1 MTDTLDTATAAVTYA
16 DGQGSSDVTVA
27 VIGAGGKMG
36 QRVSNNLAKSA
47 YTALYSEASPAGVA
61 HIESLGRT
69 VTPTDAAVADA
80 DVVILAVP
88 DVLLGTVSEQL
99 VPVMQPGATILTLD
113 PAAAYA
119 GLLAKREDVHYAVA
133 HPCHPS
139 VFLERTT
146 KAEWDDTFGGIA
158 APQEVIA
165 AFDASESLGDQDE
178 RAKAV
183 AEAVI
188 TTMYAPVIQ
197 VHWVTVKQLAV
208 LEPTL
213 VETIACMIGD
223 FLNDALEETVTGVGV
238 PREAARAMLH
248 GHTWIALTNG
258 LRGSNPFSDACHIA
272 MGYGR
277 EKLIKEDWK
286 QVFDDSELDSVIAK
300 MLKIDAVRR

>member
-1 MTDTLDTATAAVTYA
+1 MTDTATTTHTVAAGSGTA
-16 DGQGSSDVTVA
+16 DVTVA

-36 QRVSNNLAKSA
+36 TRVSNNFAKSE
-47 YTALYSEASPAGVA
+47 YTTLYSEASPVGQERIQA
-61 HIESLGRT
+61 LGRSLT
-69 VTPTDAAVADA
+69 DSLDAAKAA

-88 DVLLGTVSEQL
+88 DVLLGSISEQL
-99 VPVMQPGATILTLD
+99 VPVMKSGATILTLD

-146 KAEWDDTFGGIA
+146 KEEWDDTFGGIA

-165 AFDASESLGDQDE
+165 AFDASESLGDADGSAQ
-178 RAKAV
+178 AV

-188 TTMYAPVIQ
+188 ATMYAPVIQ

-238 PREAARAMLH
+238 PREAARAMLY

-300 MLKIDAVRR
+300 MLKIDAVKR

>member
-1 MTDTLDTATAAVTYA
+1 MTDTATTTHTVAAGSGTA
-16 DGQGSSDVTVA
+16 DVTVA

-36 QRVSNNLAKSA
+36 TRVSNNFAKSE
-47 YTALYSEASPAGVA
+47 YTTLYSEASPAGQERIQA
-61 HIESLGRT
+61 LGRSL
-69 VTPTDAAVADA
+69 TDSVEAAAAA
-80 DVVILAVP
+80 DVVVLAVP
-88 DVLLGTVSEQL
+88 DVLLGSISEQL
-99 VPVMQPGATILTLD
+99 VPAMKPGATILTLD

-119 GLLAKREDVHYAVA
+119 GLLAEREDVHYAVA

-146 KAEWDDTFGGIA
+146 KEEWDDTFGGIA

-165 AFDASESLGDQDE
+165 AFDASESLGDEGD
-178 RAKAV
+178 RAKAI

-238 PREAARAMLH
+238 PREAARAMLY

-300 MLKIDAVRR
+300 MLKIDAVKR

>member
-1 MTDTLDTATAAVTYA
+1 MTDTVTTPHTVAAGSGTA
-16 DGQGSSDVTVA
+16 DVTVA

-36 QRVSNNLAKSA
+36 TRVSNNFTKSE
-47 YTALYSEASPAGVA
+47 YTTLYSEASPAGQER
-61 HIESLGRT
+61 IEALGRSL
-69 VTPTDAAVADA
+69 TDSVEAAKVA

-88 DVLLGTVSEQL
+88 DVLLGSISEQL
-99 VPVMQPGATILTLD
+99 VPVMKSGASILTLD

-119 GLLAKREDVHYAVA
+119 GLLAKREDIHYAVA

-146 KAEWDDTFGGIA
+146 KEEWDDTFGGIA

-165 AFDASESLGDQDE
+165 AFDASESLGDEGDA
-178 RAKAV
+178 AKAV

-238 PREAARAMLH
+238 PREAARAMLY

-300 MLKIDAVRR
+300 MLKIDAVKR

>member
-1 MTDTLDTATAAVTYA
+1 MTDTVTTPHTVAAGSGTA
-16 DGQGSSDVTVA
+16 DVTVA

-36 QRVSNNLAKSA
+36 TRVSNNFAKSE
-47 YTALYSEASPAGVA
+47 YTTLYSEASPAGQERIQA
-61 HIESLGRT
+61 LGRSL
-69 VTPTDAAVADA
+69 TDSVEAAKVA

-88 DVLLGTVSEQL
+88 DVLLGSISEQL
-99 VPVMQPGATILTLD
+99 VPVMKSGASILTLD

-119 GLLAKREDVHYAVA
+119 GLLAKREDIHYAVA

-146 KAEWDDTFGGIA
+146 KAEWDDTFEGIA

-165 AFDASESLGDQDE
+165 AFDASESLGDEDE
-178 RAKAV
+178 RAKAI

-238 PREAARAMLH
+238 PREAARAMLY

>member
-1 MTDTLDTATAAVTYA
+1 MTDTLDTTTATVTYA

-69 VTPTDAAVADA
+69 VTPTEVAVADA

-88 DVLLGTVSEQL
+88 DVVLGAVSESV
-99 VPVMQPGATILTLD
+99 VPAMKSGAIILTLD

-119 GLLAKREDVHYAVA
+119 GLLASRDDIHYAVA

-146 KAEWDDTFGGIA
+146 KEEWADTFGGVA

-165 AFDASESLGDQDE
+165 ALEGVDADSPVRELATQ
-178 RAKAV
+178 
-183 AEAVI
+183 VI
-188 TTMYAPVIQ
+188 STIYAPVIA
-197 VHWVTVKQLAV
+197 VHYVTVKQLAV

-223 FLNDALEETVTGVGV
+223 FLHEALEETVNGVGV
-238 PREAARAMLH
+238 PREAARAMLY

-272 MGYGR
+272 MDYGR
-277 EKLIKEDWK
+277 ESIVRDDWK
-286 QVFDDSELDSVIAK
+286 KIFDDSQLDSVIAR

>member
-1 MTDTLDTATAAVTYA
+1 
-16 DGQGSSDVTVA
+16 
-27 VIGAGGKMG
+27 
-36 QRVSNNLAKSA
+36 
-47 YTALYSEASPAGVA
+47 
-61 HIESLGRT
+61 
-69 VTPTDAAVADA
+69 
-80 DVVILAVP
+80 
-88 DVLLGTVSEQL
+88 
-99 VPVMQPGATILTLD
+99 
-113 PAAAYA
+113 
-119 GLLAKREDVHYAVA
+119 
-133 HPCHPS
+133 

-165 AFDASESLGDQDE
+165 AFDASESLGDEGD

-238 PREAARAMLH
+238 PREAARAMLY

>member
-1 MTDTLDTATAAVTYA
+1 MTDTVTTTHTVAAGSGTA
-16 DGQGSSDVTVA
+16 DVTVA

-36 QRVSNNLAKSA
+36 TRVSNNFAKSE
-47 YTALYSEASPAGVA
+47 YTTLYSEASPAGQER
-61 HIESLGRT
+61 IQGLGREIT
-69 VTPTDAAVADA
+69 DSLDAAKVA
-80 DVVILAVP
+80 DVVVLAVP
-88 DVLLGTVSEQL
+88 DVLLGTISEQL
-99 VPVMQPGATILTLD
+99 VPAMKAGATILTLD

-119 GLLAKREDVHYAVA
+119 GLLAKREDIHYAVA

-146 KAEWDDTFGGIA
+146 KEEWDDTFGGIA

-165 AFDASESLGDQDE
+165 AFDASESLGDADDS
-178 RAKAV
+178 AKAI

-238 PREAARAMLH
+238 PREAARAMLY

-300 MLKIDAVRR
+300 MLKIDAVKR

>member
-1 MTDTLDTATAAVTYA
+1 MSITEITPTHAAGSGTA
-16 DGQGSSDVTVA
+16 DVTVA

-36 QRVSNNLAKSA
+36 TRVSNNFAKSE
-47 YTALYSEASPAGVA
+47 YTTLYSEASPAGQER
-61 HIESLGRT
+61 IKGLGRELT
-69 VTPTDAAVADA
+69 ESTDAAAQA
-80 DVVILAVP
+80 DVVVLAVP
-88 DVLLGTVSEQL
+88 DVLLGTISEQL
-99 VPVMQPGATILTLD
+99 VPLMKSGATILTLD

-146 KAEWDDTFGGIA
+146 KEEWDDTFGGIA

-165 AFDASESLGDQDE
+165 AFDASTSLGDEGDV
-178 RAKAV
+178 AKAV
-183 AEAVI
+183 AEKVI
-188 TTMYAPVIQ
+188 STMYAPVIQ

-223 FLNDALEETVTGVGV
+223 FLNDALEETVNGVGV
-238 PREAARAMLH
+238 PREAARAMLY

-277 EKLIKEDWK
+277 DKLIKEDWK
-286 QVFDDSELDSVIAK
+286 QVFDDAELDSVIAK

>member
-1 MTDTLDTATAAVTYA
+1 MTEAAATAL
-16 DGQGSSDVTVA
+16 TVA

-36 QRVSNNLAKSA
+36 TRVSNNLAESD
-47 YTALYSEASPAGVA
+47 YRPLYSESSAAGQER
-61 HIESLGRT
+61 IKELGREI
-69 VTPTDAAVADA
+69 TPTEEAVAAA

-88 DVLLGTVSEQL
+88 DVVLGSVSEEVVPQL
-99 VPVMQPGATILTLD
+99 KSGAILLTLD

-139 VFLERTT
+139 VFLERT
-146 KAEWDDTFGGIA
+146 KPEEWADTFGGIA
-158 APQEVIA
+158 APQEVVA
-165 AFDASESLGDQDE
+165 ALDVEDE
-178 RAKAV
+178 RVRQV
-183 AEAVI
+183 AEGVI
-188 TTMYAPVIQ
+188 STMYAPVIA

-213 VETIACMIGD
+213 VETIACMIGE
-223 FLNDALEETVTGVGV
+223 FLNEALDETVNTVGV

-277 EKLIKEDWK
+277 ESIIKEDWK
-286 QVFDDSELDSVIAK
+286 KIFDDSQLDEVIAK
-300 MLKIDAVRR
+300 MLKIDKVRR

>member
-1 MTDTLDTATAAVTYA
+1 MTDTVTTPHTVAAGSGTA
-16 DGQGSSDVTVA
+16 DVTVA

-36 QRVSNNLAKSA
+36 TRVSNNFAKSE
-47 YTALYSEASPAGVA
+47 YTTLYSEASPAGQERIQA
-61 HIESLGRT
+61 LGREIT
-69 VTPTDAAVADA
+69 DSLDAAKAA

-88 DVLLGTVSEQL
+88 DVLLGTISEQL
-99 VPVMQPGATILTLD
+99 VPVMKPGASILTLD

-119 GLLAKREDVHYAVA
+119 GLLAKREDIHYAVA

-165 AFDASESLGDQDE
+165 AFDASESLGDEGD

-238 PREAARAMLH
+238 PREAARAMLY

>member
-1 MTDTLDTATAAVTYA
+1 MTETIASAI
-16 DGQGSSDVTVA
+16 TVA

-36 QRVSNNLAKSA
+36 TRVSNNLAESD
-47 YTALYSEASPAGVA
+47 YRTLYSENSPAGQEA
-61 HIESLGRT
+61 IKALGRE
-69 VTPTDAAVADA
+69 VTPTEDAVRDA

-88 DVLLGTVSEQL
+88 DVVLGKVSEDIVPQL
-99 VPVMQPGATILTLD
+99 KSGAILLTLD

-119 GLLAKREDVHYAVA
+119 GLLAQRDDLHYAVA

-139 VFLERTT
+139 VFLERT
-146 KAEWDDTFGGIA
+146 KPEEWADTFGGIA
-158 APQEVIA
+158 APQEVVA
-165 AFDASESLGDQDE
+165 ALEEDDDE
-178 RAKAV
+178 IRSI

-188 TTMYAPVIQ
+188 ATIYAPVIA

-213 VETIACMIGD
+213 VETIACMVGE
-223 FLNDALEETVTGVGV
+223 FLNDALDETVNTVGV
-238 PREAARAMLH
+238 PREAARAILW

-277 EKLIKEDWK
+277 ESIIKDDWK
-286 QVFDDSELDSVIAK
+286 KIFDDSELDSVIAK

>member
-1 MTDTLDTATAAVTYA
+1 MTDTLDTTAPESTVTHA
-16 DGQGSSDVTVA
+16 DGQGSPDVTVA

-47 YTALYSEASPAGVA
+47 YTALYSEASPAGVEL
-61 HIESLGRT
+61 IESLGRT
-69 VTPTDAAVADA
+69 VTPTDVAVADA

-88 DVLLGTVSEQL
+88 DVVLGKVSEQV
-99 VPVMQPGATILTLD
+99 VPAMKSGAVILTLD

-119 GLLAKREDVHYAVA
+119 GLLADRDDIHYAVA

-146 KAEWDDTFGGIA
+146 KEEWADTFGGVA

-165 AFDASESLGDQDE
+165 ALEGVDE
-178 RAKAV
+178 GSPVRELATQ
-183 AEAVI
+183 VI
-188 TTMYAPVIQ
+188 STIYAPVIA
-197 VHWVTVKQLAV
+197 VHYVTVKQLAV

-213 VETIACMIGD
+213 VETIACMVGA
-223 FLNDALEETVTGVGV
+223 FLKEALEETVDGVGV
-238 PREAARAMLH
+238 PYEAARAMLY

-272 MGYGR
+272 MDYGR
-277 EKLIKEDWK
+277 ESIVKDDWK
-286 QVFDDSELDSVIAK
+286 KIFDDSELDKVIAQ
-300 MLKIDAVRR
+300 MLKLDAVRR

>member
-1 MTDTLDTATAAVTYA
+1 MTDTATTTHTVAAGSGTA
-16 DGQGSSDVTVA
+16 DVTVA

-36 QRVSNNLAKSA
+36 TRVSNNFAKSE
-47 YTALYSEASPAGVA
+47 YTTLYSEASPAGQERIQA
-61 HIESLGRT
+61 LGRELT
-69 VTPTDAAVADA
+69 GSLDAAKVA

-88 DVLLGTVSEQL
+88 DVLLGSISEQL
-99 VPVMQPGATILTLD
+99 VPVMKSGATILTLD

-139 VFLERTT
+139 VFLERTS
-146 KAEWDDTFGGIA
+146 KEEWDDTFGGIA

-165 AFDASESLGDQDE
+165 AFDASESLGDAGDA
-178 RAKAV
+178 AKAI

-188 TTMYAPVIQ
+188 TTMYAPVIK

-238 PREAARAMLH
+238 PREAARAMLY

-300 MLKIDAVRR
+300 MLKIDAVKR

>member
-1 MTDTLDTATAAVTYA
+1 MTDTVTTPHTVAA
-16 DGQGSSDVTVA
+16 GSGTSDVTVA

-36 QRVSNNLAKSA
+36 TRVSNNFAKSE
-47 YTALYSEASPAGVA
+47 YTTLYSEASPAGQER
-61 HIESLGRT
+61 IEALGRSL
-69 VTPTDAAVADA
+69 TDSVEAAKVA

-88 DVLLGTVSEQL
+88 DVLLGSISEQL
-99 VPVMQPGATILTLD
+99 VPVMKSGASILTLD

-119 GLLAKREDVHYAVA
+119 GLLAKREDIHYAVA

-146 KAEWDDTFGGIA
+146 KEEWDDTFGGIA

-165 AFDASESLGDQDE
+165 AFDASESLGDDGDA
-178 RAKAV
+178 AKAV

-238 PREAARAMLH
+238 PREAARAMLY

-300 MLKIDAVRR
+300 MLKIDAVKR